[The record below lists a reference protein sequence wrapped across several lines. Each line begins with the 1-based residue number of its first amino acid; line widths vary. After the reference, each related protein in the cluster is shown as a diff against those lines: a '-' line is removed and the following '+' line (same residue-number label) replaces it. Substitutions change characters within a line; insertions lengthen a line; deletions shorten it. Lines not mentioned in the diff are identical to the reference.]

1 MIRLI
6 FWLLFFILPFAVYG
20 QADSLLIYDVVDFKH
35 SDSLA
40 MRFKRVT
47 LFPDTALFVVV
58 TAEKRNIAGGSA
70 LPVPR
75 QFIYKVKVDST
86 MKVASKVKGAP
97 LPDSIWKV
105 NHAALD
111 SFYRY
116 SPDIHIDTLVIA
128 DRKTAGAE
136 DFQYTEI
143 QSVCEYRKEIR
154 KVKTLP
160 IKHGEETIYY
170 SIPELKGV
178 IIVGNFRMKS
188 KGNWENGSKTGTWK
202 YYSPQGYLRKI
213 EKWKNGKLRKE
224 KIFT

>member
-1 MIRLI
+1 MRGI
-6 FWLLFFILPFAVYG
+6 FCLLFWTLPFAVYG
-20 QADSLLIYDVVDFKH
+20 QADSLLIYDVVDFRH
-35 SDSLA
+35 SDSLE

-58 TAEKRNIAGGSA
+58 TAEKRSIAGGSG

-75 QFIYKVKVDST
+75 QFLYKVKVDST
-86 MKVASKVKGAP
+86 MKVASKVKDAP

-128 DRKTAGAE
+128 DRKTADAD
-136 DFQYTEI
+136 DFQHTEI
-143 QSVCEYRKEIR
+143 QSVCGYKKEIR
-154 KVKTLP
+154 SVATLP
-160 IKHGEETIYY
+160 IKHGEAITYY
-170 SIPELKGV
+170 SIPELKDV
-178 IIVGNFRMKS
+178 IIVGNFRLKS
-188 KGNWENGSKTGTWK
+188 KGSWENGSKAGTWR
-202 YYSPQGYLRKI
+202 YYSPQGYLQKV